1 MPTFNGK
8 FLNGTEIG
16 VNDVMEP
23 VTLKISAK
31 ELGLKNSDQVNV
43 LDITSKTNAITS
55 LKVIDDALQK
65 CLYQQSTIGE
75 TISRLDYESANNQNV
90 NQNNT
95 SIIQMIQ
102 DILFQDILF
111 RVIANENIS
120 IDQNSNVITNSEII
134 EQNVELIGFTP
145 NLDGSVVA

>member
-102 DILFQDILF
+102 DILF